1 MAKQILKDLD
11 TIDRCRMRLLTLRA
25 RVETNW
31 PGGGSWRRRV
41 LGMGPEVGPDTIATI
56 SGLLVALPTPL
67 PLHPGGEPEAIFRH
81 DDTDLRVVAGRAVDA
96 ALNLLEAPSLDSKY
110 HGHVSM
116 LESNDPSAR
125 EPIVIADPTVGLIV
139 ATVIGTLEAISEQ
152 LNVAPPGTASR
163 TRSTQAPRQEAP
175 AVVSQPKR
183 AGRVPRI

>member
-1 MAKQILKDLD
+1 MDKQILEDLD

-41 LGMGPEVGPDTIATI
+41 LGLGPEVGPEAIATI

-110 HGHVSM
+110 QGHVSM

-152 LNVAPPGTASR
+152 LSVAPSR
-163 TRSTQAPRQEAP
+163 SGSGARSTEAPRQDP
-175 AVVSQPKR
+175 AVVSLPKR